1 MPALLHSRSLPLISI
16 ESEDIE
22 FIGNLLLEQERP
34 LPTRTIARL
43 VISDKL
49 DAERRALQERFRD
62 SRFYNPAASCA
73 IGDRLIF
80 PALDFAAGVVVS
92 ERAGQHP
99 DLDPFVVVSVCF
111 EDDGHTRE
119 FATGLSAPHALS
131 RDGDEDPLELPG
143 PTASVDEILAS
154 SEQDILQELQDKMF
168 GAGNLIRLK
177 DEWFVADLMLDVGEA
192 HLNLAEAVLDV
203 HGGGPFTTTEILDQI
218 GGLAGPSALQE
229 FSMNHALLHD
239 ERFDEVGPTG
249 AVLWFLKRME
259 PEEVQSTPPPLRYSP
274 VEHDRGLLDDDMLDL
289 EAEIDDELS
298 PLRYAGDEI
307 SGAVVTL
314 IYPHRRLGTLPLNAR
329 LRTFFPTARQS
340 ERVYVTLVDARDGEQ
355 YTGWIVRRARYV
367 CGLGAFYRKYGLP
380 VGAYVEV
387 SRDEKAGRILLS
399 LGDYRLR
406 KEIVRLIS
414 PSDNKLAFRE
424 ARGTIGARFDDMML
438 LGAEEPAAVDALFE
452 TTVRRKNPLVNN
464 IRSALH
470 ALAPHSPQGAVHVK
484 TIYSV
489 VNVIRRCPPGPLMAA
504 LVANPDFE
512 HVGDHYWRV
521 FRKGR
526 EQ

>member
-1 MPALLHSRSLPLISI
+1 MPALSYSRTLQPFSI
-16 ESEDIE
+16 EPEDIE
-22 FIGNLLLEQERP
+22 LISNLLLEQERP
-34 LPTRTIARL
+34 LPTGMIARL
-43 VISDKL
+43 VIGEKL

-62 SRFYNPAASCA
+62 ARFYNPAATCA
-73 IGDRLIF
+73 PGDRLIF

-92 ERAGQHP
+92 ERAGHHP

-111 EDDGHTRE
+111 EEDGLTRE
-119 FATGLSAPHALS
+119 FATRLSAPHALS
-131 RDGDEDPLELPG
+131 RDGEDDPLEFTGPG
-143 PTASVDEILAS
+143 ASVEEIMEGSEDE
-154 SEQDILQELQDKMF
+154 ILQELQDKLF
-168 GAGNLIRLK
+168 AAGNLIRLK
-177 DEWFVADLMLDVGEA
+177 NEWFVRELMLEVGEA

-203 HGGGPFTTTEILDQI
+203 HDGGPFTTTEILDQI
-218 GGLAGPSALQE
+218 GGLAGPPTLHE
-229 FSMNHALLHD
+229 FSMDHALLHD

-259 PEEVQSTPPPLRYSP
+259 PGEVQSTPLPLRYTP
-274 VEHDRGLLDDDMLDL
+274 VEHDRRLLDDDMLDL

-329 LRTFFPTARQS
+329 LRTFFPTAQQS

-387 SRDEKAGRILLS
+387 SRDERAGRILLN
-399 LGDYRLR
+399 LGEYRPRREL
-406 KEIVRLIS
+406 VRLIS
-414 PSDNKLAFRE
+414 PSEDRLAFRE
-424 ARGTIGARFDDMML
+424 ARGTIGAPFDDMML

-452 TTVRRKNPLVNN
+452 TTARQNRPLVHN
-464 IRSALH
+464 INSALH
-470 ALAPHSPQGAVHVK
+470 ALAPLSPQGAVHVK
-484 TIYSV
+484 TLYSA
-489 VNVIRRCPPGPLMAA
+489 VNVLRRCPPGPLMAA
-504 LVANPDFE
+504 LVANRNFE
-512 HVGDHYWRV
+512 HVGDHYWRTA
-521 FRKGR
+521 RKGQ